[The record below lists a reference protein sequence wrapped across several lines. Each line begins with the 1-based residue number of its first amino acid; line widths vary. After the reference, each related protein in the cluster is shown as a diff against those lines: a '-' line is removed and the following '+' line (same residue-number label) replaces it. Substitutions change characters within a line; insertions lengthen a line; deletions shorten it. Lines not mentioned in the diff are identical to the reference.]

1 MSGYILLVAPFFFSY
16 TPFDLPC
23 PPIPL
28 TDPITFSLILI
39 HLLTLLHQ
47 RGLLLLNEL
56 ALLVVALGREQRPAL
71 APRQRDLP
79 RIAN

>member
-1 MSGYILLVAPFFFSY
+1 LLSVLIYSF
-16 TPFDLPC
+16 
-23 PPIPL
+23 
-28 TDPITFSLILI
+28 ILI

-56 ALLVVALGREQRPAL
+56 ALFVVALGREQRPAL